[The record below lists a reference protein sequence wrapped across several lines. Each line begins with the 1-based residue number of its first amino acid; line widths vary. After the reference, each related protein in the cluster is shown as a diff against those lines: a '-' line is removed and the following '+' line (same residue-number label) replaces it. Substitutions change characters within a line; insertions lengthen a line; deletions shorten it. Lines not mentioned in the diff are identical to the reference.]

1 MSPELA
7 PRVEDFIKNPTER
20 DRIELIISVDDTDKD
35 TVVSKLESYG
45 AEHLRDLP
53 RDCMLISAPD
63 YSVEEISEI
72 PEIERIEENSDFE
85 EFDSGK

>member
-1 MSPELA
+1 MVPELA
-7 PRVEDFIKNPTER
+7 PRVEDFIKNPTDR
-20 DRIELIISVDDTDKD
+20 DRIELIISVKDKNA
-35 TVVSKLESYG
+35 VLSKLESYG

-72 PEIERIEENSDFE
+72 PEIERIEENSDFK
-85 EFDSGK
+85 EFGSGK